1 MEIIN
6 FTMSFTV
13 KDGNKYYQRFE
24 QDIGVYW
31 FELKTND
38 IKPIEEEK
46 SVILE
51 KEFEKTLQEYYD

>member
-13 KDGNKYYQRFE
+13 KDKNRYYQRFE
-24 QDIGVYW
+24 QDTGVYW

-38 IKPIEEEK
+38 IKPVPQEK

-51 KEFEKTLQEYYD
+51 NEFEKTLKEYYD

>member
-24 QDIGVYW
+24 QENGVSW
-31 FELKTND
+31 CE
-38 IKPIEEEK
+38 IKNNGVKLIEQENC
-46 SVILE
+46 VILE
-51 KEFEKTLQEYYD
+51 KEFEKTLKEYYD